1 MERLRCSRSASRVA
15 GASSVGQR
23 LAALLH
29 DGRDLTIRQRRTRY
43 PQERMRPPLRL
54 LLRPTQRGSLFARFA
69 VGSAMLAS
77 LVGATGCSAADS
89 SDLDSARNGI
99 NCDVRLDQLT
109 IDKLVGISIVE
120 PTTLRIS
127 PKEKARHLNEL
138 NLLSPDLLDVYR
150 KHNVPIYLT
159 GGTVTN
165 FRQFSSLRGTTPR
178 GWEGTGYTW
187 DSVPGTG
194 TEDGIFLGDS
204 AKPNNAAS
212 LSIHEG
218 THAID
223 RSLDFSDRSTP
234 LNELYREEL
243 GRAAQRLDP
252 NANYRRSNIEEFL
265 AVAVEEY
272 YCNTKT
278 RTNLLQRYPSMHNY
292 VKNSFSAEVR
302 DRNR

>member
-1 MERLRCSRSASRVA
+1 MTFMRFQRSTQRPSRLFLFAPLASALA
-15 GASSVGQR
+15 M
-23 LAALLH
+23 LAALT
-29 DGRDLTIRQRRTRY
+29 G
-43 PQERMRPPLRL
+43 
-54 LLRPTQRGSLFARFA
+54 G
-69 VGSAMLAS
+69 
-77 LVGATGCSAADS
+77 TGCSDGDS
-89 SDLDSARNGI
+89 ADLDSARNGI
-99 NCDVRLDQLT
+99 NCDVRLDRLT
-109 IDKLVGISIVE
+109 IEKLFGISIVE

-127 PKEKARHLNEL
+127 AKEKARHLNEL
-138 NLLSPDLLDVYR
+138 NLLPTELLDVYR
-150 KHNVPIYLT
+150 KHDVHIYLT

-223 RSLDFSDRSTP
+223 RSIGFSDNSSA
-234 LNELYREEL
+234 LKSLYRDEL
-243 GRAAQRLDP
+243 RRAAQTADP
-252 NANYRRSNIEEFL
+252 NAVYRRSNIEEFL

-278 RTNLLQRYPSMHNY
+278 RTSLLQRYPAMHGY
-292 VKNSFSAEVR
+292 VKNAFSAEVR
-302 DRNR
+302 ERNH